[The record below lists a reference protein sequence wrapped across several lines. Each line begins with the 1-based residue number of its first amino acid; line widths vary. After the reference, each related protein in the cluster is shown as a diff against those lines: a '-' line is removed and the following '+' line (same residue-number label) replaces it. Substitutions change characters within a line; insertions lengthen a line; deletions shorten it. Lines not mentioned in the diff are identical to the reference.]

1 MGLNVIFL
9 AYLCILHTYMC
20 TNQKS
25 LKIENT
31 KNMRKAFVHF
41 LWGTLVLAFVV
52 SGLAFTAIWNGWI
65 GYMPPI
71 EDLQNPIN
79 RFATQI
85 YSADGKVIGTW
96 NFNRENRVCIPYS
109 NLSPHLVDA
118 LVATEDARF
127 YDHSGVDFIALGR
140 AIVKR
145 GLLGQTSAGGGSTIT
160 QQLAKQLYSET
171 AKSTLQ
177 RVLQKPIE
185 WVIAVKLE
193 RNYTKE
199 EIIALYLNYFDF
211 LHNAVGIKT
220 ASNTYFNKEPKD
232 LTVEEAAT
240 LIGLCKNPSLFNPV
254 RYPERCRERRNVV
267 LDQMRKAGY
276 LTDSQY
282 DEYAAKDLTLD
293 FHRTDHKDGTAPYL
307 REFLR
312 IYMTAERPDIS
323 KYPSWNKR
331 QYVLDSI
338 AWVTDPLYGWCNK
351 NFKKD
356 GTPYNLNADGLKVYT
371 TIDSRMQRY
380 AEEAVYGH
388 VARFL
393 QPEFT
398 KENRRKS
405 NAPFTSQ
412 LTKKQVNQI
421 MERAVLQSERYRVMK
436 ANGASDEEIHRA
448 FHTPTDMSVF
458 TYHGDLDTTMT
469 PLDSIRYVK
478 SFLRAGFMSMDPK
491 TGAVKAYVGGLDYR
505 HFMYDMVT
513 GGRRQ
518 VGSTIKPFLYSLA
531 MENGFSPCDL
541 APNVQR
547 TYMVAGQPWT
557 PRNASHKRAGEM
569 VTLKWGLAQSSNWVS
584 AYLMSKLSPQQFVQ
598 LLHDYG
604 INNPDIHPSMSLCLG
619 PCEVSVAE
627 MVSAYTTFANGGIR
641 VAPLFVSRIEDNDGN
656 VVATFQPRMNE
667 VISAESANKMLVELM
682 GVVEGGTAGRLR
694 YKYNFTGDIG
704 GKTGTTNRNS
714 DAWFMGFTPELV
726 SGCWVGGEDRD
737 IHFDSMRMGQGA
749 TMALPIWAYFMK
761 KVYRDSSLPYDP
773 NSKFNL
779 PEGFDPCAKDADDM
793 EYGIDEVYE

>member
-1 MGLNVIFL
+1 
-9 AYLCILHTYMC
+9 
-20 TNQKS
+20 
-25 LKIENT
+25 
-31 KNMRKAFVHF
+31 MRKVFIHF
-41 LWGTLVLAFVV
+41 LWWLLGLTFLGSSLAFV
-52 SGLAFTAIWNGWI
+52 AIWNGWI
-65 GYMPPI
+65 GYMPPV
-71 EDLQNPIN
+71 EDLQNPIS

-85 YSADGKVIGTW
+85 YSSDGKVIGTW
-96 NFNRENRVCIPYS
+96 NFNRENRICVPYS
-109 NLSPHLVDA
+109 DLSPYLVKA
-118 LVATEDARF
+118 LVATEDVRF
-127 YDHSGVDFIALGR
+127 YDHSGIDFIALSR

-160 QQLAKQLYSET
+160 QQLAKQLYSD
-171 AKSTLQ
+171 AAGSTLE
-177 RVLQKPIE
+177 RLLQKPIE

-220 ASNTYFNKEPKD
+220 ASTTYFYKDPKD
-232 LTVEEAAT
+232 LTLEEAAT

-276 LTDSQY
+276 ITDEQY
-282 DEYAAKDLTLD
+282 EKSCTLPIALN
-293 FHRTDHKDGTAPYL
+293 FHRNDHKDGTAPYL

-312 IYMTAERPDIS
+312 VYMSAERPDRS

-338 AWVTDPLYGWCNK
+338 AWDTDPLYGWCNK

-388 VARFL
+388 VARYL
-393 QPEFT
+393 QPEFF
-398 KENRRKS
+398 KENKGKP

-412 LTKKQVNQI
+412 LTKKQVDQI
-421 MERAVLQSERYRVMK
+421 MERAVLQSERYRILK
-436 ANGASDEEIHRA
+436 ANGASDEEIHKS
-448 FHTPTDMSVF
+448 FHTPTDMSIF
-458 TYHGDLDTTMT
+458 TYHGDVDTTMT
-469 PLDSIRYVK
+469 PIDSIRYVK
-478 SFLRAGFMSMDPK
+478 SFLRAGFMSMDPV
-491 TGAVKAYVGGLDYR
+491 TGAVKAYVGGMDYT

-541 APNVQR
+541 APNVQQ
-547 TYMVAGQPWT
+547 TYMVAGKPWT

-569 VTLKWGLAQSSNWVS
+569 VTLKWGLAQSSNWIS

-619 PCEVSVAE
+619 PCEMTVAE
-627 MVSAYTTFANGGIR
+627 MVSAYTTFANHGIR
-641 VAPLFVSRIEDNDGN
+641 TAPMFVSRIEDNEGN
-656 VVATFQPRMNE
+656 VITNFQPRMNE
-667 VISAESANKMLVELM
+667 VISEESANKMLVLLK
-682 GVVEGGTAGRLR
+682 GVVDGGTAGRLR
-694 YKYNFTGDIG
+694 YKYNFTGEIG

-714 DAWFMGFTPELV
+714 DAWFMGFTPQLV
-726 SGCWVGGEDRD
+726 SGCWVGGDDRD

-761 KVYRDSSLPYDP
+761 KVYRDKTLPYDP
-773 NSKFNL
+773 NAKFDL
-779 PEGFDPCAKDADDM
+779 PEGFDGCSHNAEDDM
-793 EYGIDEVYE
+793 EYGIEEVYE

>member
-1 MGLNVIFL
+1 
-9 AYLCILHTYMC
+9 
-20 TNQKS
+20 
-25 LKIENT
+25 
-31 KNMRKAFVHF
+31 MRKVFIHF
-41 LWGTLVLAFVV
+41 LWWLLGLTFLGSSLAFV
-52 SGLAFTAIWNGWI
+52 AIWNGWI

-71 EDLQNPIN
+71 EDLQNPIS

-85 YSADGKVIGTW
+85 YSSDGKVIGTW
-96 NFNRENRVCIPYS
+96 NFNRENRICVPYS
-109 NLSPHLVDA
+109 NLSPYLVQA
-118 LVATEDARF
+118 LVATEDVRF
-127 YDHSGVDFIALGR
+127 YDHSGIDFIALSR

-160 QQLAKQLYSET
+160 QQLAKQLYSD
-171 AKSTLQ
+171 AAGSTLE
-177 RVLQKPIE
+177 RLLQKPIE

-220 ASNTYFNKEPKD
+220 AATTYFYKDPKD
-232 LTVEEAAT
+232 LTLEEAAT

-254 RYPERCRERRNVV
+254 RYPERCRDRRNVV

-276 LTDSQY
+276 ITDEQY
-282 DEYAAKDLTLD
+282 HKSCELPLTLN
-293 FHRTDHKDGTAPYL
+293 FHRNDHKDGTAPYL

-312 IYMTAERPDIS
+312 VYMSAERPDRS

-338 AWVTDPLYGWCNK
+338 AGDTDPLYGWCNK

-388 VARFL
+388 VARYL
-393 QPEFT
+393 QPEFF
-398 KENRRKS
+398 KENRGKP

-421 MERAVLQSERYRVMK
+421 MERAVLQSERYRILK
-436 ANGASDEEIHRA
+436 SNGASDEEIHKS
-448 FHTPTDMSVF
+448 FHTPTDMSIF
-458 TYHGDLDTTMT
+458 TYHGDVDTTMT
-469 PLDSIRYVK
+469 PIDSIRYVK
-478 SFLRAGFMSMDPK
+478 SFLRAGFMSMDPT
-491 TGAVKAYVGGLDYR
+491 TGAVKAYVGGLDYT

-547 TYMVAGQPWT
+547 TYMVAGMPWT

-569 VTLKWGLAQSSNWVS
+569 VTLKWGLAQSSNWIS

-619 PCEVSVAE
+619 PCEMTVAE
-627 MVSAYTTFANGGIR
+627 MVSAYTTFANRGIR
-641 VAPLFVSRIEDNDGN
+641 TAPMFVSRIEDNEGN
-656 VVATFQPRMNE
+656 VITSFQPRMNE
-667 VISAESANKMLVELM
+667 VISEESANKMLVLLK
-682 GVVEGGTAGRLR
+682 GVVDGGTAGRLR
-694 YKYNFTGDIG
+694 YKYNFTGEIG

-714 DAWFMGFTPELV
+714 DAWFMGFTPQLV
-726 SGCWVGGEDRD
+726 SGCWVGGDDRD

-761 KVYRDSSLPYDP
+761 KVYRDKTLPYDP
-773 NSKFNL
+773 NAKFDL
-779 PEGFDPCAKDADDM
+779 PEGFDGCSHNAEDDM

>member
-1 MGLNVIFL
+1 
-9 AYLCILHTYMC
+9 
-20 TNQKS
+20 
-25 LKIENT
+25 
-31 KNMRKAFVHF
+31 MRKVLIHF
-41 LWGTLVLAFVV
+41 LWWLLGLTFLGSSLAFV
-52 SGLAFTAIWNGWI
+52 AIWNGWI

-71 EDLQNPIN
+71 EDLQNPIS

-85 YSADGKVIGTW
+85 YSSDGKVIGTW
-96 NFNRENRVCIPYS
+96 NFNRENRICVPYS
-109 NLSPHLVDA
+109 NLSPYLVKA
-118 LVATEDARF
+118 LVATEDVRF
-127 YDHSGVDFIALGR
+127 YDHSGIDFIALSR

-160 QQLAKQLYSET
+160 QQLAKQLYSDT
-171 AKSTLQ
+171 AGSTLE
-177 RVLQKPIE
+177 RLLQKPIE

-220 ASNTYFNKEPKD
+220 ASTTYFYKDPKD
-232 LTVEEAAT
+232 LTLEEAAT

-276 LTDSQY
+276 ITDEQY
-282 DEYAAKDLTLD
+282 EKSCALPIALN
-293 FHRTDHKDGTAPYL
+293 FHRNDHKDGTAPYL

-312 IYMTAERPDIS
+312 VYMSAERPDRS

-338 AWVTDPLYGWCNK
+338 AWDTDPLYGWCNK

-388 VARFL
+388 VARYL
-393 QPEFT
+393 QPEFF
-398 KENRRKS
+398 KENKGKP

-421 MERAVLQSERYRVMK
+421 MERAVLQSERYRILK
-436 ANGASDEEIHRA
+436 ANGASDEEIHKS
-448 FHTPTDMSVF
+448 FHTPTDMSIF
-458 TYHGDLDTTMT
+458 TYHGDVDTTMT
-469 PLDSIRYVK
+469 PIDSIRYVK
-478 SFLRAGFMSMDPK
+478 SFLRAGFMSMDPM
-491 TGAVKAYVGGLDYR
+491 TGAVKAYVGGLDYT

-541 APNVQR
+541 APNVQQ

-569 VTLKWGLAQSSNWVS
+569 VTLKWGLAQSSNWIS

-619 PCEVSVAE
+619 PCEMTVAE
-627 MVSAYTTFANGGIR
+627 MVSAYTTFANHGIR
-641 VAPLFVSRIEDNDGN
+641 TAPMFVSRIEDNEGN
-656 VVATFQPRMNE
+656 VITNFQPRMNE
-667 VISAESANKMLVELM
+667 VISEESANKMLVLLK
-682 GVVEGGTAGRLR
+682 GVVDGGTAGRLR
-694 YKYNFTGDIG
+694 YKYNFTDEIG

-714 DAWFMGFTPELV
+714 DAWFMGFTPQLV
-726 SGCWVGGEDRD
+726 SGCWVGGDDRD

-761 KVYRDSSLPYDP
+761 KVYRDKTLPYDP
-773 NSKFNL
+773 NAKFDL
-779 PEGFDPCAKDADDM
+779 PEGFDGCSHNAEDDM
-793 EYGIDEVYE
+793 EYGIEEVYE